1 MDNLEKNAHELE
13 LALKDVENQSD
24 EWNAAAEDVLAEI
37 AEKAASFR
45 WLHNR
50 CSVMYSKLDMKFQLP
65 IIVLSSLTGGVSLS
79 LGAVVPEENQQA
91 AQTAVGCVNLLVG
104 IIGSIAQYI
113 KPGALSEANRTSSIA
128 WGKLSRKL
136 QTEMALPPRNRTE
149 PQDIMLKETLAT
161 YDNLIEQ
168 SPTIREK
175 VLAEFRQKFG
185 SDPPNPKLTRPEI
198 CDGIR
203 KTTIYGR
210 TQAEYNMQ
218 RRGTGLWT
226 KGLRKIGFGGKKSN
240 GSSGGGSSGDSPN
253 DITVI

>member
-1 MDNLEKNAHELE
+1 MADNLEKDTKDLE
-13 LALKDVENQSD
+13 LALENMDKNS
-24 EWNAAAEDVLAEI
+24 EWHAAAEDVLAEI
-37 AEKAASFR
+37 SEKAASFR

-50 CSVMYSKLDMKFQLP
+50 CSVLYSNQDMKFQLP

-113 KPGALSEANRTSSIA
+113 KPGALSESNRTASIS

-136 QTEMALPPRNRTE
+136 QTEMALPPTSRTE
-149 PQDIMLKETLAT
+149 NQETMLKDTLST

-168 SPTIREK
+168 SPTIKES
-175 VLAEFRQKFG
+175 VLNEFKIRFG
-185 SDPPNPKLTRPEI
+185 SDPPDPRLTRPEI

-203 KTTIYGR
+203 KTSIFGR
-210 TQAEYNMQ
+210 IPPIENNMQ

-226 KGLRKIGFGGKKSN
+226 RGLRRIGLGGKRSN
-240 GSSGGGSSGDSPN
+240 GSGNSSNN
-253 DITVI
+253 DNQVTVI

>member
-1 MDNLEKNAHELE
+1 MSDEFERNSRALETAIL
-13 LALKDVENQSD
+13 DVEADSE
-24 EWNAAAEDVLAEI
+24 EWNPSAEDVLAEI

-113 KPGALSEANRTSSIA
+113 KPGALSEANRSSSIA

-136 QTEMALPPRNRTE
+136 QTEMALPPKSRTE
-149 PQDIMLKETLAT
+149 SQENMLKETLST

-175 VLAEFRQKFG
+175 VLAEYRQIFG
-185 SDPPNPKLTRPEI
+185 ADPPNPKLTRPEI

-203 KTTIYGR
+203 KTQIYGR
-210 TQAEYNMQ
+210 NPPEINME

-226 KGLRKIGFGGKKSN
+226 KGLRKIGFGRKN
-240 GSSGGGSSGDSPN
+240 GSSNNSNNSPN
-253 DITVI
+253 EVEII